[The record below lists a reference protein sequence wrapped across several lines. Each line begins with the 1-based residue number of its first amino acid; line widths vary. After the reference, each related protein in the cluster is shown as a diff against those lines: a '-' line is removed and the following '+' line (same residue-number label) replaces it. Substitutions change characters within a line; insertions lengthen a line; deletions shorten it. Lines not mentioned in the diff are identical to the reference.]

1 MVLFAVRLRSEI
13 IIVKTMSYHCDKKHV
28 VMNSTVCCQDP
39 VELKRSCNSRGI
51 GALALFSVSRAAAE
65 TATQTNLQAV
75 HQNTLSN
82 PICQTE
88 MTAILKVFERDGH
101 RI

>member
-1 MVLFAVRLRSEI
+1 MLSRSRRAQALLQLETREAL
-13 IIVKTMSYHCDKKHV
+13 VPWHCF
-28 VMNSTVCCQDP
+28 P
-39 VELKRSCNSRGI
+39 
-51 GALALFSVSRAAAE
+51 SVAAAAE